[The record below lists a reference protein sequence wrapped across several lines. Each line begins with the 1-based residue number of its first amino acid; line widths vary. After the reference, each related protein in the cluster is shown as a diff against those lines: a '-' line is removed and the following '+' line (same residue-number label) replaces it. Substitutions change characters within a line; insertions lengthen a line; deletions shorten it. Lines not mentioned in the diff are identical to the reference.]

1 MIFKAVS
8 SSGQTVHHVLFG
20 AVSPSGRCSVQN
32 LQMTSPFRGSHPRRS
47 FLMAQVATEVAMQVP
62 MRPYPT
68 SGVETCMRM
77 IHGGGPAFRWTAPKP
92 SPSLVAMDSFD
103 LGTEDYCLPFVK
115 MISTA
120 CKPLAIYRV
129 DVLNERQ
136 LPAEVFILS
145 YKKPSDEIEKYYHG
159 THLGSVAKFVL
170 FGAVRQILTV
180 NTQLS
185 KTYSPSASV
194 LVFSFSS
201 PFSRQLALRGRQSNV
216 CFGADSRNSR
226 ERAPQNWKFEQRVRT
241 YFNCS
246 S

>member
-62 MRPYPT
+62 MRPYRGAYPA
-68 SGVETCMRM
+68 SGVDTCMRM
-77 IHGGGPAFRWTAPKP
+77 IHGGGPAFRWDAPKP

-136 LPAEVFILS
+136 RPAEVFILS
-145 YKKPSDEIEKYYHG
+145 YKKPSDEIERYYHG
-159 THLGSVAKFVL
+159 THLGSAAKFVL
-170 FGAVRQILTV
+170 FKAVSSSGQT
-180 NTQLS
+180 
-185 KTYSPSASV
+185 SPP
-194 LVFSFSS
+194 LHFQSS
-201 PFSRQLALRGRQSNV
+201 QF
-216 CFGADSRNSR
+216 FGADSPPLHFQGSQLFG
-226 ERAPQNWKFEQRVRT
+226 ADSP
-241 YFNCS
+241 S
-246 S
+246 SQKEHKLS